1 MTKYGYAERV
11 AAKVKKLLKFDTQV
25 QEIVRCQPIVQLDAG
40 FFLQSL
46 VWNYYNYSVVVTTSG
61 VALSDGSQTRILLK
75 YNGFDELLAMR

>member
-46 VWNYYNYSVVVTTSG
+46 VWNYYNYSVVVSTSG